1 MTLCALY
8 LAAPVLAAPPQADDI
23 PRLIERL
30 RSDSI
35 KEREGAAT
43 LKDLGRAAAWKS

>member
-1 MTLCALY
+1 MTLSALY
-8 LAAPVLAAPPQADDI
+8 LAGAVLAAPPQADDI

-35 KEREGAAT
+35 KEREKAAT
-43 LKDLGRAAAWKS
+43 LKYLGRAAARKS